1 MAVATGLR
9 TRPATLA
16 DAAAI
21 AAIYNEGI
29 ADRIATFETEPR
41 SAAQI
46 AEWFTGRQLV
56 MVAEAGAAG
65 LVAFAASFPYS
76 NRACYSG
83 VGEFSVYV
91 RRDYRSRGAGCVVVV
106 TLMEAAASAGLHK
119 LTSRVFPENIASRGL
134 LKGLGFDEIGIH
146 RRHGQL
152 DGRWRDCVIVER
164 SLDRGGA
171 EDQE

>member
-91 RRDYRSRGAGCVVVV
+91 RRDYRGRGAGRAVLV
-106 TLMEAAASAGLHK
+106 LRSSQMIQARPRE
-119 LTSRVFPENIASRGL
+119 
-134 LKGLGFDEIGIH
+134 
-146 RRHGQL
+146 
-152 DGRWRDCVIVER
+152 DGPRSGVEPI
-164 SLDRGGA
+164 SG
-171 EDQE
+171 ESSVCF